1 MLIEMKSDDVDNLVM
16 KSDIDIDDDDIDYV
30 NDVDGDDGEEEEKEV
45 CQWKKSLF
53 S

>member
-1 MLIEMKSDDVDNLVM
+1 MLIVM
-16 KSDIDIDDDDIDYV
+16 KSDIDIDDDGIDYV
-30 NDVDGDDGEEEEKEV
+30 DDDDGDDGEEEETEEEEV